1 VSLVAVF
8 ELNQYW
14 SFGATWVYSTGN
26 LVTLPASRYFIDGKI
41 VYSYGDRNGYRL
53 APYHRLDI
61 SATLQGKKRKRY
73 ESSWNFSIFNVY
85 NRANP
90 YFIYFDDTSDLCG
103 GNAQRTSQAGFA
115 VPILPSITYNFKF

>member
-1 VSLVAVF
+1 MVGVF
-8 ELNQYW
+8 ELNKW
-14 SFGATWVYSTGN
+14 WTFGATWVYSTGN

-53 APYHRLDI
+53 APYHRLDL
-61 SATLQGKKRKRY
+61 SATLQGKKRKNW

-90 YFIYFDDTSDLCG
+90 YFIYFDDTSNYATGTL
-103 GNAQRTSQAGFA
+103 SVQAKQVSLF
-115 VPILPSITYNFKF
+115 PILPSITYNFKF